1 MKFSVLMSV
10 YKDDNPLY
18 LNQSIESIWIHQT
31 LKPTQIVL
39 VQDGVLTEALYG
51 VVNKWKQK
59 VGDSFTIVSLDRN
72 MGLGAALNRGL
83 LYCKYELVA
92 RMDSDDIALPDRF
105 QIQVEYMI
113 KNCEIIASSGY
124 VEEWDE
130 EMGTLLGIRYVPL
143 ETDSIIKMARFR
155 SPLSHPAS
163 IFRRDI
169 VLSLGGYPELRKA
182 QDFAL
187 WSLLLKNKYKL
198 SNLGTVLVKMRAGNS
213 MIYRRG
219 FSHLR
224 YEMELLK
231 YQRMIGFL
239 PFGLFCVNFVLKA
252 GLRLSPGFVK
262 KIAYKFLR

>member
-92 RMDSDDIALPDRF
+92 RMDSDDVALPYRF

-130 EMGTLLGIRYVPL
+130 EMGTLLGIRYVP
-143 ETDSIIKMARFR
+143 
-155 SPLSHPAS
+155 
-163 IFRRDI
+163 
-169 VLSLGGYPELRKA
+169 
-182 QDFAL
+182 
-187 WSLLLKNKYKL
+187 
-198 SNLGTVLVKMRAGNS
+198 
-213 MIYRRG
+213 
-219 FSHLR
+219 
-224 YEMELLK
+224 
-231 YQRMIGFL
+231 
-239 PFGLFCVNFVLKA
+239 
-252 GLRLSPGFVK
+252 
-262 KIAYKFLR
+262 